1 MPETVS
7 AHTVPEFSWYFLLQ
21 SSGVAGLQQDML
33 KLAEHAPHPHPLLN
47 KSLARQR
54 LKKESKI
61 K

>member
-7 AHTVPEFSWYFLLQ
+7 AHTVPEFPGYFLLQ

-33 KLAEHAPHPHPLLN
+33 KLVEHPRPSTLN